1 MSEKPRKRKDKKK
14 KDSVSDAADIARR
27 LSTKD
32 AGDSVTSH
40 PSGVQS
46 MGPDD
51 VQLHVHKDHGT
62 GGHWC
67 AKIVFFSLMAILAG
81 LVGLII
87 LENRGLSDV
96 DTPLSESRFSEILE
110 GWVDENRES
119 HDDHDHEILASL
131 EELDEH
137 DEHGEPFEEEE
148 DHDQEDEDHDEEDD
162 DHEGDEE
169 EEDHADEEDD
179 EDQANEDEEDQAD
192 EEDDED
198 QANEDDDQ
206 EDEDQNVD
214 DNASEEL
221 QNDDEEDYQ
230 NDQEDD
236 DNADEEENQTNEDN
250 DENEDNDDNDDNN
263 DNEDDN
269 DDNYNQRDID
279 DDDDAPFEEHL
290 TTNKSIPV
298 PLTQTSDIT
307 EKTDTVTVADLE
319 VQIEAMKIAYDEVAQ
334 QLGKPSFSELKDA
347 TQECPVEDFSFDERI
362 KLDDDGSF
370 EEVIDNDAGEDLH
383 LQKMAQKDEP
393 EPDADDDDQLASPSS
408 SLAEK
413 ILIGLALVVVAHS
426 VLLRKTFNKG
436 KAVEEAEVVKGS
448 VDQTSE
454 ELIMDEGI
462 IDMRRRLTIGTEDEP
477 LPEPEDDVI
486 YGEDGEE
493 YEYSGEEIED
503 EDEEIVDDLEEY
515 EDEIDDEVRMP
526 PTFEELNAMYK
537 PEEPKVTPKIQ
548 EPEVPKVSSKP
559 QGSEIPKA
567 TSKIQETEISKMTPK
582 EVPKPPDLTK
592 KYEDEEEDVE
602 DEQEIEYDEEDYEG
616 SDYEAE
622 ELSDVDDSDLMKRL
636 EEKYG
641 KLPQLSDREDE
652 EEEDKTWT
660 KIPPRSGAQSFEDD
674 LQRANDDLEDN
685 PRSALNAFDKI
696 LKNFPQTPEALY
708 GRARALDRLSEMQ
721 QSNAILKDAIRAYE
735 AVVRLKMNVS
745 DDLFT
750 AAATRCIDR
759 MRFLGLHSQA
769 MPIHEALILRFDDQ
783 PEYRNQLAISYLL
796 LNQLADAKFVLH
808 HTLLRWRDNPIALVH
823 YGFVLK
829 ALDQD
834 YEDAALYLSE
844 GLASNAEGTQDGR
857 FYFALGDSLLR
868 LGKRDKARAVFKLGA
883 KKKLF
888 LSEYQRSLYNVDN
901 LKSKPFWTIDE
912 TKNRKLFE
920 TLELNWKLI
929 RDEGMKLLDQEG
941 FFVDEAENLREKGD
955 WKQFDLFVKGQKI
968 VKHCQKAPLTCNIM
982 ESFPA
987 ARFCT
992 RGQIKFS
999 VMHPG
1004 THVWPHCGP
1013 TNCRIRAHLGLK
1025 VPPATFIRVAQETR
1039 SWHEGKV
1046 LIFDDSFEHEVWH
1059 NGTEVR
1065 LVLIVDIWHPD
1076 LSEAQRRSLH
1086 PI

>member
-14 KDSVSDAADIARR
+14 
-27 LSTKD
+27 KD

-279 DDDDAPFEEHL
+279 DDDDAPFEE
-290 TTNKSIPV
+290 
-298 PLTQTSDIT
+298 
-307 EKTDTVTVADLE
+307 
-319 VQIEAMKIAYDEVAQ
+319 
-334 QLGKPSFSELKDA
+334 
-347 TQECPVEDFSFDERI
+347 
-362 KLDDDGSF
+362 LDDDGSF